1 MVAVLVYAFGFIR
14 VNPRRSLAKEVQK
27 NAAQA
32 SHLGRIA
39 RECDANRFHLFKGR
53 IVKSETAL
61 PKERKITETPCGQSI
76 REYKIHGTLA

>member
-1 MVAVLVYAFGFIR
+1 MASRYRWEFA
-14 VNPRRSLAKEVQK
+14 RSVQIGEDPWQEEFK
-27 NAAQA
+27 INAAQA

-39 RECDANRFHLFKGR
+39 RECDANRFHRFKGR